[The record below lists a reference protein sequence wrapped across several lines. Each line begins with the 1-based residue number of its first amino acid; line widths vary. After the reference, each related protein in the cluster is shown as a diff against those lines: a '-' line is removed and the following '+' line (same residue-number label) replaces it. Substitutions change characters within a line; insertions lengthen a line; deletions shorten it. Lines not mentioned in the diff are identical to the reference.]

1 MVRDSI
7 IVADYI
13 IGFRDMKSAVSD
25 RCAVYR
31 NTPGGYDIFNILSRT
46 DSRVGKVFVEPHE
59 SPFLADEVLYDQ
71 RHQYST

>member
-1 MVRDSI
+1 MRRGDLELKEEFENRRDSI
-7 IVADYI
+7 IIADYI

-46 DSRVGKVFVEPHE
+46 DSRIGKVFVESHE
-59 SPFLADEVLYDQ
+59 SPF
-71 RHQYST
+71 